1 MKQRI
6 ITGAVL
12 LAFFIPIFTINY
24 LFPVFYGLMVLLTAI
39 GAYDMLLMFNK
50 KEKISPVLIIITIL
64 LTVLF
69 YLAIIF
75 TTNMPILPRFK
86 EYVFDLDLNIVIIA
100 IGFVLFTFMVFI
112 PSNTIRPLSDSFTTI
127 IYIGLS
133 FSAITILRMMGIR
146 FIIYLFLIT
155 MMTDMF
161 AYFIGVKYGKHKIAP
176 KTSPKKTVE
185 GSIAGSIAGTVIA
198 SLFALFFDIYPTF
211 LNPDNLTT
219 IFSQFSK
226 IGTLSRGGQALIVIP
241 LTFFATCIS
250 QIGDLI
256 ASKFKRTYEIKDFG
270 NIFPGHGGVVDRFDS
285 AMSTAVFLLL
295 VLALVKVLFPL

>member
-39 GAYDMLLMFNK
+39 GAYEMLLMFNK

-100 IGFVLFTFMVFI
+100 IGFVLFTLMVFI